1 MGGNCVAEEMAGQ
14 GIGASVRRVEDRR
27 LLRGAGRY
35 VSDIRLADAAHM
47 VIVRSPYAAARIDGI
62 DATAALAAP
71 GVLAV
76 LTGEQQDAAG
86 IGGLQTIVQRHLPDG
101 SPMPRPPYRPLC
113 IGAARFVGDAVAAV
127 VAETL
132 AQAQDAA
139 ELLDIAYDPQPA
151 VASAS
156 AALLPGAPAVWPELA
171 PDNLC
176 FQFNLGNRAA
186 TDAAFAAADHVTR
199 LEFRISRVHA
209 APMETRSA
217 IGEYEPVEGLYT
229 LTAGVQAP
237 HKIRTEL
244 AEHVLRVGAS
254 KLRLISPDVG
264 GGFGMKGSPMPE
276 HALVLWAARVTGRQV
291 RWVSTRSEAFLS
303 DYHARDNDSVVELAL
318 AKDGMFLGLRIRTV
332 ANLGAYLGF
341 NTPHSST
348 NNLGGLAGMYRTP
361 AIHAEIRGA
370 FTNTQPM
377 APYRG
382 AGRPE
387 ATFAIE
393 RVIDIAAGEM
403 GLDRVDIRRRNLI
416 APEAM
421 PFKTGLVFTYD
432 CGAFER
438 GMDMALEAADW
449 AGFAERRAQ
458 SAARGKLRG
467 IAVVNA
473 IEVAAG
479 PAKAPNE
486 EGAEIRFDPSGDATI
501 LVGSHNHGQG
511 HETAFRQIAHSML
524 GLDPA
529 RVRIVQGDTDTV
541 AHGRGTFGSRSA
553 IAVGAAMDRTS
564 QKIIAQGRMIAAHLL
579 EAAEADMEFAA
590 GYFRVAGTD
599 RAIRIEEVAKASYI
613 PAKLPRGADLGLN
626 AHAVVT
632 TEDATFPNGSHI
644 CEVEVDPET
653 GITQIVSYVVSDD
666 VGTVINPL
674 LVKGQ
679 MHGGIAQG
687 AGQALGEQVLYD
699 ESGQIITGSFMDYQ
713 MPRADDF
720 PLFPVLS
727 NPVPTRM
734 NPLGAKGAG
743 EAGAVGALAA
753 VIGAV
758 SDALGVPHID
768 MPVTSERVW
777 QTLQAKKTG
786 RI

>member
-1 MGGNCVAEEMAGQ
+1 
-14 GIGASVRRVEDRR
+14 
-27 LLRGAGRY
+27 
-35 VSDIRLADAAHM
+35 
-47 VIVRSPYAAARIDGI
+47 
-62 DATAALAAP
+62 
-71 GVLAV
+71 
-76 LTGEQQDAAG
+76 
-86 IGGLQTIVQRHLPDG
+86 
-101 SPMPRPPYRPLC
+101 
-113 IGAARFVGDAVAAV
+113 
-127 VAETL
+127 
-132 AQAQDAA
+132 
-139 ELLDIAYDPQPA
+139 
-151 VASAS
+151 
-156 AALLPGAPAVWPELA
+156 
-171 PDNLC
+171 
-176 FQFNLGNRAA
+176 
-186 TDAAFAAADHVTR
+186 
-199 LEFRISRVHA
+199 
-209 APMETRSA
+209 
-217 IGEYEPVEGLYT
+217 
-229 LTAGVQAP
+229 
-237 HKIRTEL
+237 
-244 AEHVLRVGAS
+244 
-254 KLRLISPDVG
+254 
-264 GGFGMKGSPMPE
+264 
-276 HALVLWAARVTGRQV
+276 
-291 RWVSTRSEAFLS
+291 
-303 DYHARDNDSVVELAL
+303 
-318 AKDGMFLGLRIRTV
+318 
-332 ANLGAYLGF
+332 
-341 NTPHSST
+341 
-348 NNLGGLAGMYRTP
+348 
-361 AIHAEIRGA
+361 
-370 FTNTQPM
+370 
-377 APYRG
+377 
-382 AGRPE
+382 
-387 ATFAIE
+387 
-393 RVIDIAAGEM
+393 M

-438 GMDMALEAADW
+438 GMDMALDAADW
-449 AGFAERRAQ
+449 AGFATRRAE

-467 IAVVNA
+467 IAIVNA

-486 EGAEIRFDPSGDATI
+486 EGAEIRFDPSGDVTI

-529 RVRIVQGDTDTV
+529 RVRIVQGDTDKV

-564 QKIIAQGRMIAAHLL
+564 QKIIAQGRLIAAHLL
-579 EAAEADMEFAA
+579 EAAEADMEFEA
-590 GYFRVAGTD
+590 GFFRVAGTD

-626 AHAVVT
+626 AQAVVT
-632 TEDATFPNGSHI
+632 TEDATFPNGTHI

-653 GITQIVSYVVSDD
+653 GVTQIVSYAVSDD

-687 AGQALGEQVLYD
+687 AGQAFGEQVLYD

-727 NPVPTRM
+727 NPVPTKM

-777 QTLQAKKTG
+777 QTLQAKKNG